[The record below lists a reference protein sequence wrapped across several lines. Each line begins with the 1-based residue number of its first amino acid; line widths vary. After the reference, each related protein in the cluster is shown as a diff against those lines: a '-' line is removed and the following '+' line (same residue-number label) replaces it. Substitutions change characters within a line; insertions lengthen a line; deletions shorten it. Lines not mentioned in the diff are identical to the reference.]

1 MNENTS
7 EGPLTATVGERLAGK
22 GSLEHAAEHAAA
34 GAGRRPAARRGAV
47 RVPWGA
53 LLAAAAGWW
62 LATSVARGV
71 RRGLRRGVRRGVR
84 RRLLRR
90 RLLRR

>member
-7 EGPLTATVGERLAGK
+7 GGPLTATVGEQLAGK
-22 GSLEHAAEHAAA
+22 GHLEQVHEAERRVGETAPRH
-34 GAGRRPAARRGAV
+34 GA

-53 LLAAAAGWW
+53 ILAAAAGWW

-71 RRGLRRGVRRGVR
+71 RRGVR
-84 RRLLRR
+84 RRLRR
-90 RLLRR
+90 RR